1 MQNSKHENLILR
13 ARVLQAIRAFFIENG
28 YLEVETPL
36 RIPVPI
42 PEAHIDGFTSE
53 GWHLQ
58 SSPEICMK
66 RLAAMGFDKIFQ
78 ICKCFRK
85 EETSPRHLTE
95 MTLLEWYTAKNS
107 YRELMDQTRELI
119 GYVAQLLGLKNSL
132 TYGNKTIS
140 LDRAWQFLTVS
151 RAFEMYGGISMKK
164 AIETDR
170 FDEIMAF
177 DIEPRLG
184 EECPVFLFDYP
195 AAMGALARLKP
206 GIPEIAERFELY
218 IGGMELANGFSE
230 LTDPVEQ
237 RQRFK
242 KEIALRKA
250 AGKPLTPMPYKFL
263 SAIEQMPD
271 TAGIALGI
279 DRLVMLFAN
288 AHSIDKVVTFTSETL

>member
-1 MQNSKHENLILR
+1 MQNRKHENLILR
-13 ARVLQAIRAFFIENG
+13 ARVVQAIRAFFIENG

-42 PEAHIDGFTSE
+42 PEAHINGFTSE

-66 RLAAMGFDKIFQ
+66 RLVARGFDKIFQ

-85 EETSPRHLTE
+85 EERSHRHLTE
-95 MTLLEWYTAKNS
+95 MTLLEWYTAGNT

-119 GYVAQLLGLKNSL
+119 LYVAQKVNHKNSL
-132 TYGNKTIS
+132 TYGKYTVS
-140 LDRAWQFLTVS
+140 LDIAWQFITVS
-151 RAFEMYGGISMKK
+151 RAFKDYGGISMEK
-164 AIETDR
+164 AIETDM

-184 EECPVFLFDYP
+184 GECPTFLFDYP

-206 GIPEIAERFELY
+206 GTPAIAERFELY
-218 IGGMELANGFSE
+218 IAGMELANGFSE
-230 LTDPVEQ
+230 LTDPQEQ
-237 RQRFK
+237 EQRFK

-250 AGKPLTPMPYKFL
+250 AGNPLTPIPYKFL
-263 SAIEQMPD
+263 SAIEHMPD

-279 DRLVMLFAN
+279 DRLVMLFTN
-288 AHSIDKVVTFTSETL
+288 ENSIDKVVAFTPENL

>member
-1 MQNSKHENLILR
+1 MQNRKHENLILR
-13 ARVLQAIRAFFIENG
+13 ARVVQAIRAFFIENG

-85 EETSPRHLTE
+85 EERSPRHLTE

-119 GYVAQLLGLKNSL
+119 GYVAKTLGRQNSL
-132 TYGNKTIS
+132 TYGSKTIS
-140 LDRAWQFLTVS
+140 LDTAWQFITVS
-151 RAFEMYGGISMKK
+151 RAFEVYGGISMEK

-184 EECPVFLFDYP
+184 EGSPAFLFDYP

-206 GIPEIAERFELY
+206 GTPAIAERFELY
-218 IGGMELANGFSE
+218 IAGMELANGFSE

-237 RQRFK
+237 EQRFK
-242 KEIALRKA
+242 KEISLRKA
-250 AGKPLTPMPYKFL
+250 AGKPLTPIPYKFL
-263 SAIEQMPD
+263 SAIEHMPD

-288 AHSIDKVVTFTSETL
+288 ADSIDKVVAFTPETL